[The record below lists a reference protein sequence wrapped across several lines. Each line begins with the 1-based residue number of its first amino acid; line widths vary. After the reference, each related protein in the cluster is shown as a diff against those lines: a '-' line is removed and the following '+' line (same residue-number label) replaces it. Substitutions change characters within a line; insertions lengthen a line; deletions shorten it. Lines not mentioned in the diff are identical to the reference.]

1 VLAAVHALGADQR
14 GHSLRLDRLRTEVA
28 DGFRVVD
35 GQFRS
40 VGEQL
45 AEIKGLISAV
55 GTARPSP
62 KP

>member
-1 VLAAVHALGADQR
+1 
-14 GHSLRLDRLRTEVA
+14 VA

-55 GTARPSP
+55 GTARPQS
-62 KP
+62 